1 VSRPVRRAIAAT
13 LFSCTLAG
21 VARGHDGPPYPV
33 VVDRPFAGRTLSIWA
48 DPDVGIGTFYLYV
61 EPEQGAEEA
70 MLPLEI
76 HAIPGNSRWTESSAE
91 AKPASKNDAY
101 QLIGEIAFE
110 ARGPWTVRF
119 THPASGEELTLEIE
133 VTPPGSFGPIDILW
147 FAFPFLALGF
157 LWVKGVMRQRRY
169 ARGAGQP
176 SIPRVL
182 DSTP

>member
-1 VSRPVRRAIAAT
+1 MSRPVRRAIAAT

-21 VARGHDGPPYPV
+21 IARGHDGPPYPV
-33 VVDRPFAGRTLSIWA
+33 AVDRPFAGRTLSIWA

-61 EPEQGAEEA
+61 EPAEGATEA
-70 MLPLEI
+70 MLPLEL

-91 AKPASKNDAY
+91 AEPASDRDAY

-110 ARGPWTVRF
+110 ARGPWIVRF
-119 THPASGEELTLEIE
+119 THPASGEELVLEIE

-157 LWVKGVMRQRRY
+157 LWVKGMLRQRAYSRDQGRPV
-169 ARGAGQP
+169 AAQ
-176 SIPRVL
+176 VQ